1 MVNDGGLRAVLETS
15 DIVSRD
21 LLALGR
27 SRNNK
32 RHHRDRE
39 VQDLTE
45 RTADVLDVKDSSILS
60 GTKRLPSRSLSEL
73 SLDSISGSL
82 NKMNLS
88 LNSPQELRQAVAPL
102 VEKMKSVDAA
112 ALLSLNPSTE
122 ARGATLDS
130 TKGLTVPP
138 IHDRISPSY
147 ADDGSNIVRYL
158 HVKEVPNRYS
168 AGIFVFPPNA
178 EIPLHDHPGMVVIS
192 RVLYGEL
199 RVQSYDVLPVA
210 NGEDA
215 KSTMLQDKEAEDPS
229 SVVATDESKKERQI
243 EAVSRRS
250 VFRSSMEVLKSMV
263 SRRSNHEPEETQL
276 ETDSDSSARDQH
288 AEASVLQAKE
298 NLAPMGVEKYHDT
311 RMDEPISILSAPH
324 VTCLYPNEGNCHA
337 FVAGPHGAAVLDI
350 LFPPY
355 DGEDGRDCTFYEATE
370 LGGSSV
376 MTDGE
381 SPSQLRDSDG
391 QNDQRAKEFRLTPIN
406 QPEDFYCLS
415 GVYGRFT
422 TCDESS
428 DQKEESDTGSY
439 AYGMETSSCSMS

>member
-27 SRNNK
+27 SRNNQ

-45 RTADVLDVKDSSILS
+45 RTADALDVNDSSTLS

-73 SLDSISGSL
+73 SLDSAVGSL
-82 NKMNLS
+82 KKMNLS
-88 LNSPQELRQAVAPL
+88 LNSTQELKQVVGPL
-102 VEKMKSVDAA
+102 VEKMKNVDAG

-122 ARGATLDS
+122 AHGATLDS

-178 EIPLHDHPGMVVIS
+178 EIPLHDHPGMVVLS

-199 RVQSYDVLPVA
+199 RVQSYDVLPLA
-210 NGEDA
+210 SGFDA
-215 KSTMLQDKEAEDPS
+215 KSTILKDKAEKDPS
-229 SVVATDESKKERQI
+229 PMVVANEPKKDQQN
-243 EAVSRRS
+243 EAASRRS
-250 VFRSSMEVLKSMV
+250 VFKSSIEVLKSIV
-263 SRRSNHEPEETQL
+263 GRRSSYREPDDTQL
-276 ETDSDSSARDQH
+276 ETDSDSSALAQQ
-288 AEASVLQAKE
+288 AEANVLQAKE
-298 NLAPMGVEKYHDT
+298 NLAPMGVEKQYDMK
-311 RMDEPISILSAPH
+311 MDEPISILSAPH

-337 FVAGPHGAAVLDI
+337 FVAGPHGAAVLDVSFISARI
-350 LFPPY
+350 LRFPPLH
-355 DGEDGRDCTFYEATE
+355 FNN
-370 LGGSSV
+370 S
-376 MTDGE
+376 
-381 SPSQLRDSDG
+381 
-391 QNDQRAKEFRLTPIN
+391 FILT
-406 QPEDFYCLS
+406 
-415 GVYGRFT
+415 
-422 TCDESS
+422 
-428 DQKEESDTGSY
+428 
-439 AYGMETSSCSMS
+439 